1 MKTACFL
8 SLGLLCGSPALA
20 QHTITLNLQGM
31 TPHIGQMLKARMV
44 ESPSGKQVAETT
56 VVAVPG
62 ATLRL
67 VFAGESG
74 KSYTL
79 DFFADKN
86 GDGIYSPPPADH
98 AWRKAA
104 GPLHHEGI
112 VIDAGH
118 DLNFTD
124 IQYPAPSNAVLRRAP
139 KSGSWSIG
147 VIDLLGRTHN
157 TRGASISGKR
167 SRRKLY

>member
-1 MKTACFL
+1 MRKNL
-8 SLGLLCGSPALA
+8 IISLGLLCIGSALG

-31 TPHIGQMLKARMV
+31 TPHVGQLLKARMV

-56 VVAVPG
+56 VVAVQG

-74 KSYTL
+74 KSYVL
-79 DFFADKN
+79 DYFADMN
-86 GDGIYSPPPADH
+86 GDGKYSSPPADH
-98 AWRKAA
+98 AWRKSA

-112 VIDAGH
+112 VIDVAH

-124 IQYPAPSNAVLRRAP
+124 IQYPSSANVVLRLDPEFRRRQ
-139 KSGSWSIG
+139 GRM
-147 VIDLLGRTHN
+147 VNLLGRHFTL
-157 TRGASISGKR
+157 GLGVYL
-167 SRRKLY
+167 SR